1 VAIHEDPGPIG
12 QGQNDARYASVPFLP
27 TDEGLPRLVE
37 ASMAAARGTTTG
49 IMTIAVRPAVA
60 RASSRGSDGWTPSPS
75 TSTKASHPPLV

>member
-1 VAIHEDPGPIG
+1 MSSMRPPMEVRRSVAIHEDPGPIG

-60 RASSRGSDGWTPSPS
+60 RASRRPIHLS
-75 TSTKASHPPLV
+75 